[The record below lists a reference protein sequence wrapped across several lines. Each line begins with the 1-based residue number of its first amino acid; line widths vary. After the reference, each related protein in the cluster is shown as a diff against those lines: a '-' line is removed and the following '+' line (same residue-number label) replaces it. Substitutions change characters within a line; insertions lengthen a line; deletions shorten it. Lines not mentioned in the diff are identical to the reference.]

1 MHRDAM
7 HHLTPTK
14 KEIPMDRAT
23 VLTTVID
30 TAVELLKLDPSAVT
44 EDATWGEDLEA
55 DSLDLTELVM
65 ALEDHFEV
73 EVPEEALENVKTVG
87 DAADVVLA
95 AVSETSAS

>member
-1 MHRDAM
+1 
-7 HHLTPTK
+7 
-14 KEIPMDRAT
+14 MDRAT
-23 VLTTVID
+23 VLSTVID
-30 TAVELLKLDPSAVT
+30 TAVELLKLDPAAVT

-73 EVPEEALENVKTVG
+73 EVPEDQLENVKTVG

-95 AVSETSAS
+95 AVSANAS

>member
-1 MHRDAM
+1 
-7 HHLTPTK
+7 
-14 KEIPMDRAT
+14 MDRAT

-30 TAVELLKLDPSAVT
+30 TAVELLKLDPAAVT

-95 AVSETSAS
+95 AVGEKTAS

>member
-1 MHRDAM
+1 
-7 HHLTPTK
+7 
-14 KEIPMDRAT
+14 MDRAT

-30 TAVELLKLDPSAVT
+30 TAVELLKLDPTAVT
-44 EDATWGEDLEA
+44 ETATWKEDLEA

-73 EVPEEALENVKTVG
+73 EVPEEALEDVKTVG

-95 AVSETSAS
+95 AVSETAAS

>member
-1 MHRDAM
+1 
-7 HHLTPTK
+7 
-14 KEIPMDRAT
+14 MDRAT

-30 TAVELLKLDPSAVT
+30 TAVELLKLDPAVVT

-95 AVSETSAS
+95 AVGETAAS